1 MSSAALALVLGAAVL
16 HATWNAILKGGSG
29 DRAVALAGISAAH
42 AMIGLVLVML
52 FPIPHP
58 ESWFALFVS
67 TLVHY
72 AYYALL
78 YQGYRLGD
86 LSLVYPIGRGAA
98 PLLVAV
104 AAVVL
109 IGEVLSPLGWL
120 GLFTICG
127 GILLLTMQSW
137 NGTASRTAIWVAAL
151 LGLSIGIYSAAD
163 GIGIRISESP
173 MGYMGWLF
181 LLEFPVP
188 IAIALA
194 RVRAG
199 KVIPPTALKYGLI
212 GGVLSVVSY
221 AMVLY
226 ANTLAPLGAVSAIR
240 ESSVIIAALIGVV
253 LFSERPVGGRLV
265 AAAVVA
271 AGVIMLAA
279 S

>member
-1 MSSAALALVLGAAVL
+1 MTGGALALVLGAALL

-29 DRAVALAGISAAH
+29 NRAVALAGISAAH
-42 AMIGLVLVML
+42 AMVGIVMVLI
-52 FPIPHP
+52 FPAPHP
-58 ESWFALFVS
+58 DSWFALFVS
-67 TLVHY
+67 TVVHY

-86 LSLVYPIGRGAA
+86 LSLVYPIARGAA

-104 AAVVL
+104 AAVVV
-109 IGEVLSPLGWL
+109 IGEVLSPMGWL

-127 GILLLTMQSW
+127 GIALLTLQSW
-137 NGTASRTAIWVAAL
+137 NGRASRTAIWVAAA
-151 LGLSIGIYSAAD
+151 LGLAIGVYSAAD
-163 GIGIRISESP
+163 GIGIRASASP

-188 IAIALA
+188 LAIALVRIRTG
-194 RVRAG
+194 RVIERRAI
-199 KVIPPTALKYGLI
+199 KFGLI
-212 GGVLSVVSY
+212 GGFLSVTSY

-253 LFSERPVGGRLV
+253 LFRERPIGGRLL
-265 AAAVVA
+265 AAAIVA
-271 AGVIMLAA
+271 GGVILLAG